1 MGRGLWQ
8 VGKGCFSLGR
18 DFDKQ
23 LVVAD
28 DTKEGAVAE
37 QAVFPEHF
45 AGADTSGVAQLF
57 HYIRHIIRMGCHN
70 YLRFL

>member
-8 VGKGCFSLGR
+8 VGKGGFSLWS

-28 DTKEGAVAE
+28 DTKEGAIAE
-37 QAVFPEHF
+37 QAVFPRTFCGRGRFRRRAAVPLH
-45 AGADTSGVAQLF
+45 TL
-57 HYIRHIIRMGCHN
+57 HN
-70 YLRFL
+70 QDGMP